1 MDETIVVHQDEDGVW
16 VVEHPSIPG
25 CVSQGRTRNEAL
37 ENLEDAILGCLEAR
51 ETLGFSSLAETSSRM
66 NDVETR
72 LNSIDWTQFETAYG
86 AATRV
91 PEFIRQLWSSDEK
104 VAFEATH
111 QLWCGLCHQHVFVS
125 SAALPAFPFLLDAL
139 LFGSDAM
146 KEELMDIFLGFAR
159 CTSRS
164 TEAEWERRLR
174 LELQVNSHHFRVLTT
189 HSNVEIAD
197 FASWTL
203 EELRLKQP
211 RSS

>member
-1 MDETIVVHQDEDGVW
+1 MSD
-16 VVEHPSIPG
+16 
-25 CVSQGRTRNEAL
+25 
-37 ENLEDAILGCLEAR
+37 
-51 ETLGFSSLAETSSRM
+51 F
-66 NDVETR
+66 ETR
-72 LNSIDWTQFETAYG
+72 LNSIDWAQFETAYG

-91 PEFIRQLWSSDEK
+91 PEFIRQLWAVDEK
-104 VAFEATH
+104 AVFQATH

-139 LFGSDAM
+139 LCGSDAM
-146 KEELMDIFLGFAR
+146 KEEIMDIFLGFAR

-164 TEAEWERRLR
+164 AEAEWERCLR
-174 LELQVNSHHFRVLTT
+174 LELQENSHHFRVLTT

-211 RSS
+211 HSS